1 MLSKTGN
8 INAVYWCVLLC
19 VCMCVRERKRGRQLM
34 LWLFPLVSAVPS
46 FFYAPTVVEPQHE
59 APPGSKNRKRKKP
72 GLCNCVCV
80 FSQQTDFM

>member
-8 INAVYWCVLLC
+8 INAVYWCAFTVC
-19 VCMCVRERKRGRQLM
+19 VCERERGRQLM

-72 GLCNCVCV
+72 GLCVCV
-80 FSQQTDFM
+80 FTANRLHVTREEC

>member
-1 MLSKTGN
+1 MLYIG
-8 INAVYWCVLLC
+8 VHYC
-19 VCMCVRERKRGRQLM
+19 VCVCVREKKRGRQLM

-72 GLCNCVCV
+72 DLCNCVRV
-80 FSQQTDFM
+80 FTANRLHVTREAC